1 MKNTLILS
9 FIFFSIN
16 LFGQETIKKFDLNN
30 YTYKVIEANS
40 TENPAKKVYE
50 VQQTLNDSIISKV
63 LIDKSYKTDNEELI
77 TDFKMNDNVFVFIKK
92 LVSSKTIYGIDRVFI
107 NSSGRVFTGI
117 ENGSFSVT
125 PPNEND
131 YAAQF
136 EGGLTKLRSFIANN
150 IDAAELLSYTDSEN
164 IRIIIEV
171 YIDENGN
178 IILKN
183 IEGNNA
189 PIIKK
194 EIENVLKRMRK
205 WIPGKKD
212 NKNIITRFKIPITI
226 IGS

>member
-1 MKNTLILS
+1 MKNTVILS

-16 LFGQETIKKFDLNN
+16 LFGQETIKKFDLSN

-131 YAAQF
+131 YAAQA

-164 IRIIIEV
+164 IRIKIEMEKEKKD
-171 YIDENGN
+171 IF
-178 IILKN
+178 LKN
-183 IEGNNA
+183 IEEQKINK
-189 PIIKK
+189 IRIV
-194 EIENVLKRMRK
+194 ELCRK
-205 WIPGKKD
+205 IVNIVV
-212 NKNIITRFKIPITI
+212 NK
-226 IGS
+226 

>member
-40 TENPAKKVYE
+40 IENPAKKVYE
-50 VQQTLNDSIISKV
+50 IQQTLNDSIISKV

-131 YAAQF
+131 YAAQS

-178 IILKN
+178 ILLQN
-183 IEGNNA
+183 IKGNDN
-189 PIIKK
+189 PIIKTA
-194 EIENVLKRMRK
+194 IEKVIKKIPK
-205 WIPGKKD
+205 WIPAKEN
-212 NKNIITRFKIPITI
+212 NKNIVSKFSIPINI
-226 IGS
+226 LY

>member
-1 MKNTLILS
+1 MKNTVILS

-16 LFGQETIKKFDLNN
+16 LFGQETIKKFDLSN

-77 TDFKMNDNVFVFIKK
+77 TDFKMNDNVFVFNKK

-107 NSSGRVFTGI
+107 SSSGRVFTGI

-136 EGGLTKLRSFIANN
+136 EGGYTRLNNWIYNN
-150 IDAAELLSYTDSEN
+150 IDSNYILEENNNQSILLTLNIETNKDGNVNLSE
-164 IRIIIEV
+164 IIGTT
-171 YIDENGN
+171 NQN
-178 IILKN
+178 IIAAVKN
-183 IEGNNA
+183 TMN
-189 PIIKK
+189 
-194 EIENVLKRMRK
+194 RMPK
-205 WIPGKKD
+205 WIPAKLNNENVRAKFR
-212 NKNIITRFKIPITI
+212 IPVKIMAE
-226 IGS
+226 